1 MSMNLSSI
9 VLSIAILLGGMP
21 SVLASFADK
30 ELRGSVAAGG
40 QKQIQ
45 RFYLYQTGPC
55 RGFPPPQWTSEG
67 AKLGKVTSKTGNAK
81 ISNGPC
87 GADFEYPYLDL
98 IYNAGSEKG
107 VDSFKIYIH
116 NGGAFTPIPVVVT
129 VGSGAPNP
137 RSVENQPKATQIKPP
152 SPKASPQDTSGQVTG
167 SKTWLLAL
175 TAEQGVSCSG
185 YSKPLAIKAGT
196 SGQIVGSISLNNAIW
211 KLDGTI
217 KKGANFEIRA
227 ISPGQTLVVVGI
239 FEKDLAKGFWKSGSC
254 SGNAVLAEQ

>member
-1 MSMNLSSI
+1 MNLSSI
-9 VLSIAILLGGMP
+9 VLSIAILLGSMP
-21 SVLASFADK
+21 SAFAFFADK
-30 ELRGSVAAGG
+30 ELRGSVPAGG
-40 QKQIQ
+40 QKLVQ

-55 RGFPPPQWTSEG
+55 RGLPPPQWTSEG

-116 NGGAFTPIPVVVT
+116 NGGEFTPIPVVVT
-129 VGSGAPNP
+129 VGSGVANTRPA
-137 RSVENQPKATQIKPP
+137 ETQPKATQIKPIP
-152 SPKASPQDTSGQVTG
+152 PKANQQNTSDQVTG

-185 YSKPLAIKAGT
+185 YTKPLAIKAGT
-196 SGQIVGSISLNNAIW
+196 SGQIIGSISLNNAIW
-211 KLDGTI
+211 KLDGAI
-217 KKGANFEIRA
+217 KKGVNFEVRA

-239 FEKDLAKGFWKSGSC
+239 FEKDLAKGVWKSGSC